1 MPPKK
6 ELCRNFLRGS
16 CQYGDRCKFLHA
28 AQTPARQNPFGFG
41 MQTGNQFQHTTLQQQ
56 KPNPF
61 GFGVQNSSQPRGAS
75 DFGSKQNQ
83 FKAFENKW
91 TRSSQA
97 NTANPAASRQPDNQ
111 PPSHKCT
118 DPESC
123 KRQILEDFENERPLW
138 KLTCYGHSKY
148 GPCDIVGDISYEELQ
163 AMAYDDAKRGLSLQ
177 SIVER
182 ERNLLNSKLA
192 EFDSLLRSP
201 YKGSSNSTIGLQS
214 PFPISA
220 QNISVSAQN
229 SNPPSFSSFSQL
241 GTSLGGG
248 ATASPNNLFGQQHA
262 FQSTSQTSSM
272 FKMTNSPFQNS
283 GFGSQLP
290 SQTLQSPFASSSS
303 SFGNSSV
310 NTVQN
315 PLFASTVSSQT
326 SALSNASNNN
336 MKSGFASFS
345 NSSVQNPF
353 STSTVSSQSS
363 IFGDNT
369 NALFSVNANMNE
381 VGLSANN
388 IDLNRLSTPEEN
400 LNGDNSIWRKEEWSI
415 GEIPEAEPP
424 VEYCR

>member
-1 MPPKK
+1 MPPRK

-28 AQTPARQNPFGFG
+28 AQTPAKPNPFGFG
-41 MQTGNQFQHTTLQQQ
+41 LQTSNQFQQTNVEQQ

-61 GFGVQNSSQPRGAS
+61 GFGVQHSSQPRGPS

-83 FKAFENKW
+83 FKPFENKW
-91 TRSSQA
+91 IRSSQA
-97 NTANPAASRQPDNQ
+97 NTGSSAASRQPDNQ

-148 GPCDIVGDISYEELQ
+148 GPCDIFGDISYEELR
-163 AMAYDDAKRGLSLQ
+163 ATAYDDAKRGLSLQ

-182 ERNLLNSKLA
+182 ERNLLNSKLV
-192 EFDSLLRSP
+192 EFDSLLHSP
-201 YKGSSNSTIGLQS
+201 YKGSSNSAIGLQS
-214 PFPISA
+214 PSPISIR
-220 QNISVSAQN
+220 NNTSVSAQN
-229 SNPPSFSSFSQL
+229 SNPPLLSSFSQL

-248 ATASPNNLFGQQHA
+248 ATASPNNFFGQQHA
-262 FQSTSQTSSM
+262 FQSTSQASSM
-272 FKMTNSPFQNS
+272 VKMTNSPFQNS

-290 SQTLQSPFASSSS
+290 SQTLQSPFASSSA

-310 NTVQN
+310 N
-315 PLFASTVSSQT
+315 A
-326 SALSNASNNN
+326 
-336 MKSGFASFS
+336 
-345 NSSVQNPF
+345 VQNPF

-363 IFGDNT
+363 IFGDNM
-369 NALFSVNANMNE
+369 NGLFSANANVNE
-381 VGLSANN
+381 VGLSRDN
-388 IDLNRLSTPEEN
+388 IDLNLNMPEEN